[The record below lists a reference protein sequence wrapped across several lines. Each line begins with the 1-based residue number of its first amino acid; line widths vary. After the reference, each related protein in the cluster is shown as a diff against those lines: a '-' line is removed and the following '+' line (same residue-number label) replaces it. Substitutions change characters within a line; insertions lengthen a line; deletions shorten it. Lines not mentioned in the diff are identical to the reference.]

1 MQSNSRGVISPVMPI
16 PVDSFYLDPDVEGT
30 LQQKVQRLVAEGIL
44 SGRFRPGEKLPS
56 SRKLARHLQISR
68 ITVTNAYTELLADD
82 YLNSRGRSGYFVSKT
97 APVPASFDPPA
108 RSEKGGIDWSR
119 AIGRRFVSP
128 GWPIRPSN
136 WKDYPYPFIY
146 GQADPRLFSH
156 QTWRQCALQALGQKD
171 FSVLTADYYEQD
183 DERLLE
189 YIQRHILPRRGIAAR
204 KDQILITLGA
214 QNALWMTAQILLTQR
229 RVAAMENPA
238 YPGLREILSQ
248 TRCRTVAIDVG
259 PEGLPPGRLPPDTDV
274 VFATVSHHCP
284 TNVTMPLERRK
295 ELLRLAEARGFVIV
309 EDEYEFELSFQAA
322 PSPSLKSMDQGGCV
336 IHIGSFSKSLFPG
349 LRLGYVVASE
359 EFIRE
364 ARGLRGLVLRHPP
377 GHIQRTVAYFL
388 SLGHYDAQI
397 NRMRQA
403 YQRRRAVMD
412 QAIAAE
418 GLSIAENAGQGG
430 SSFWMIAPPGIDT
443 EDLARRLDR
452 RGVVI
457 EPGRGFFGPDH
468 GPSRHYRLAYSS
480 IQEDRIPEGIRL
492 IAEEIRASPA

>member
-1 MQSNSRGVISPVMPI
+1 MAI

-56 SRKLARHLQISR
+56 SRKLAQHLGISR

-82 YLNSRGRSGYFVSKT
+82 YLNSRGRSGYFVSDT
-97 APVPASFDPPA
+97 APVPSSFEPPA
-108 RSEKGGIDWSR
+108 KSERGGIDWSR
-119 AIGRRFVSP
+119 AIGQRFSSP
-128 GWPIRPSN
+128 GWPIRPKN

-156 QTWRQCALQALGQKD
+156 QTWRQCALQALGQRD

-183 DERLLE
+183 DDRLLE

-248 TRCRTVAIDVG
+248 TRCRTVAIDVDAD
-259 PEGLPPGRLPPDTDV
+259 GLPPARLPEETDV

-284 TNVTMPLERRK
+284 TNVTMSLGRRK
-295 ELLRLAEARGFVIV
+295 ELLRLAEDRGFVIV
-309 EDEYEFELSFQAA
+309 EDEYEFELSFMGA
-322 PSPSLKSMDQGGCV
+322 PSPSLKSMDRSGSV

-349 LRLGYVVASE
+349 LRLGYIVASD
-359 EFIRE
+359 EFIQE

-403 YQRRRAVMD
+403 YERRRAVMSE
-412 QAIAAE
+412 AIARE
-418 GLSIAENAGQGG
+418 GLHIAEDAGSGG
-430 SSFWMIAPPGIDT
+430 SSFWMIAPEGVDT
-443 EDLARRLDR
+443 ETLADRLDA

-468 GPSRHYRLAYSS
+468 GASRHYRLAYSS
-480 IQEDRIPEGIRL
+480 IHEDKIPEGIRL
-492 IAEEIRASPA
+492 IADEIRAFGPMEAV

>member
-1 MQSNSRGVISPVMPI
+1 MSI

-44 SGRFRPGEKLPS
+44 EGRFRPGEKLPS
-56 SRKLARHLQISR
+56 SRKLARHLGISR

-97 APVPASFDPPA
+97 APAPASFDPPGGPQ
-108 RSEKGGIDWSR
+108 KGGVDWSR
-119 AIGRRFVSP
+119 AIGRRFVSQ
-128 GWPIRPSN
+128 GWPIRPVN

-146 GQADPRLFSH
+146 GQADPKLFSH

-183 DERLLE
+183 DDRLLE
-189 YIQRHILPRRGIAAR
+189 YIQRHILPRRGIAAH

-238 YPGLREILSQ
+238 YPGLREILNQ

-259 PEGLPPGRLPPDTDV
+259 PEGLPPEKLPPDTDV

-284 TNVTMPLERRK
+284 TNVTMPLENRK
-295 ELLRLAEARGFVIV
+295 ELLRLAVERGFVIV
-309 EDEYEFELSFQAA
+309 EDEYEFELSFQGA
-322 PSPSLKSMDQGGCV
+322 PSPSLKSMDRSGCV

-403 YQRRRAVMD
+403 YQRRRAVMER
-412 QAIAAE
+412 AIAAE
-418 GLSIAENAGQGG
+418 GLTIAEDAGQGG
-430 SSFWMIAPPGIDT
+430 SSFWMIARQGIDT
-443 EDLARRLDR
+443 EVLARRLDA
-452 RGVVI
+452 RGVII
-457 EPGRGFFGPDH
+457 EPGRGFFRADH

-480 IQEDRIPEGIRL
+480 ISEDRIPDGIGL
-492 IAEEIRASPA
+492 IAEEIHALGR